1 MIKVTHKFDFKER
14 KKLISDKRKKILPAK
29 KTLLDL
35 GLKKDDIFAD
45 IGSGIGY
52 FSFPASEIVG
62 HQGKVYAM
70 DISQDMLNEIK
81 RITEDK
87 NILNIE
93 LVKTS
98 ENNLTI
104 TDDII
109 SFAFAST
116 VLHEVDDLRLILE
129 EIKRIMIKDGR
140 FVVIEWKK
148 VKSDSGPPVEDRL
161 DQKDLSVELK
171 KSGYKDIMITILNEY
186 LYSITCFK

>member
-1 MIKVTHKFDFKER
+1 MTHKFDFKQREE
-14 KKLISDKRKKILPAK
+14 LISARRKKILPAK

-62 HQGKVYAM
+62 SQGKVYAL

-81 RITEDK
+81 KISGDK

-98 ENNLTI
+98 ENNLI
-104 TDDII
+104 ISNDII
-109 SFAFAST
+109 GFAFT
-116 VLHEVDDLRLILE
+116 GMVLHEVDDLSLFLK
-129 EIKRIMIKDGR
+129 EIKRIMAKDAR
-140 FVVIEWKK
+140 FAVIEWKK
-148 VKSDSGPPVEDRL
+148 VKSDFGPPVEHKL
-161 DQKDLSVELK
+161 DSNDLSMELE
-171 KSGYKDIMITILNEY
+171 KSGYRDIMTTILNEY

>member
-1 MIKVTHKFDFKER
+1 MTHKFDFKER

>member
-1 MIKVTHKFDFKER
+1 MTHKFDFKQREE
-14 KKLISDKRKKILPAK
+14 LISARRKKILPAK

-62 HQGKVYAM
+62 SQGKVYAL

-81 RITEDK
+81 KISSDI

-98 ENNLTI
+98 ENNLI
-104 TDDII
+104 ISNDII
-109 SFAFAST
+109 GFAFT
-116 VLHEVDDLRLILE
+116 GMVLHEVDDLSLFLK
-129 EIKRIMIKDGR
+129 EIKRIMAKDAR
-140 FVVIEWKK
+140 FAVIEWKK
-148 VKSDSGPPVEDRL
+148 VKSDFGPPVEHKL
-161 DQKDLSVELK
+161 DSNDLSMELE
-171 KSGYKDIMITILNEY
+171 KSGYRDIMTTILNEY

>member
-1 MIKVTHKFDFKER
+1 MTHKFDFKER

-35 GLKKDDIFAD
+35 RLKKEDIFAD
-45 IGSGIGY
+45 IGCGIGY
-52 FSFPASEIVG
+52 FSFPASKIVG
-62 HQGKVYAM
+62 PQGKVYAM

-81 RITEDK
+81 KISKDK

-98 ENNLTI
+98 KNNLTI
-104 TDDII
+104 SNAII
-109 SFAFAST
+109 SFAFTST
-116 VLHEVDDLRLILE
+116 VLHEVDNLSLILK
-129 EIKRIMIKDGR
+129 EIKRIMFKDGR

-148 VKSDSGPPVEDRL
+148 EKSDFGPPVEHRL
-161 DQKDLSVELK
+161 GSKDLSMELK
-171 KSGYKDIMITILNEY
+171 KSGYKDIIITILNEY